1 MSNKNKPEAA
11 PTAGANAE
19 TENPQAQNAPGGAP
33 PAAPETTQPPTTT
46 PPAEAKHVEV
56 RLLLDCVH
64 GKINA
69 VVKVPA
75 AEAKRAAAEGWG
87 DPSPAA
93 VAYAKTLSKPDK
105 G

>member
-1 MSNKNKPEAA
+1 MSKKNKSETA
-11 PTAGANAE
+11 PTAGANAD
-19 TENPQAQNAPGGAP
+19 TENPQAQNAPGGAAP
-33 PAAPETTQPPTTT
+33 PAPGTTQ

-69 VVKVPA
+69 VMKVPA
-75 AEAKRAAAEGWG
+75 TEAKRAAAEGWG